1 MAKKDKTRIIL
12 GSGKLYITK
21 FTGEVPEKDS
31 ICINENLFGYIQGGA
46 TLEYKPTFY
55 TAKDDL
61 GCVEKTIITEE
72 EATLKSGVMTF
83 NANSLNTLCAT
94 GRVTDS
100 EDGKYRI
107 LKIGGIEN
115 ADGEKYVICFHHVD
129 KKDGDIWVIIVGVN
143 QSGFSIAFAKDK
155 ETVVDAEFKALVQDN
170 EGTLIQ
176 YIEEI
181 KGAAEPVSAAN
192 AENATPVAPAENVTE
207 KKTNK

>member
-1 MAKKDKTRIIL
+1 MAKKDKQRIIL
-12 GSGKLYITK
+12 GSGKLYAME
-21 FTGEVPEKDS
+21 FTGEVPKKEE
-31 ICINENLFGYIQGGA
+31 ICVNDNLLSYIQGGA
-46 TLEYKPTFY
+46 TLEYKATFY

-61 GCVEKTIITEE
+61 GYAEKTIITEE
-72 EATLKSGVMTF
+72 EATLKSGLMVF
-83 NANSLNTLCAT
+83 NVNNLKILCAT
-94 GRVTDS
+94 GRVIDS
-100 EDGKYRI
+100 EDGKYRT

-115 ADGEKYVICFHHVD
+115 ADGKKYVICFHHTD
-129 KKDGDIWVIIVGVN
+129 KTDGDIWVIIVGVN

-155 ETVVDAEFKALVQDN
+155 ETVVDAEFKALVQDD

-192 AENATPVAPAENVTE
+192 AENATPVAPAENATE

>member
-1 MAKKDKTRIIL
+1 MAKKDKERIIL
-12 GSGKLYITK
+12 GSGKFYIAE
-21 FTGEVPEKDS
+21 FTGTVPEKEQ
-31 ICINENLFGYIQGGA
+31 ICVDDNLFGYIQGGA

-61 GCVEKTIITEE
+61 GYVEKTIITEE
-72 EATLKSGVMTF
+72 EATLKSGIMTF
-83 NANSLNTLCAT
+83 NANKLKTLCAT
-94 GRVTDS
+94 GRVS
-100 EDGKYRI
+100 DGKDGKSRI

-115 ADGEKYVICFHHVD
+115 ADGKKYVICFHHTD
-129 KKDGDIWVIIVGVN
+129 KTDGDIWVIIVGVN

-155 ETVVDAEFKALVQDN
+155 ETVIDAEFKALVQDE

-176 YIEEI
+176 YIEEV

-192 AENATPVAPAENVTE
+192 TENAIPIAPAENATE